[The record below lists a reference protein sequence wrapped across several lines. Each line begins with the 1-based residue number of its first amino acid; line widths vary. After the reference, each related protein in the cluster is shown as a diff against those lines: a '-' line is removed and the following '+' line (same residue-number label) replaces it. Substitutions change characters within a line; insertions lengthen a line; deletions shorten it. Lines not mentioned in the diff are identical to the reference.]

1 MHGCNGLNH
10 SFGPGKGGGVWQMIL
25 QRCPAYNIGI
35 LSSPGAKGGI
45 KNPYLDER
53 LKPLDLTTQEKADLV
68 AFMKALSG
76 EGWQHV
82 KPPKKFPD

>member
-1 MHGCNGLNH
+1 MHDGRFRKLEAVIEH
-10 SFGPGKGGGVWQMIL
+10 
-25 QRCPAYNIGI
+25 YD
-35 LSSPGAKGGI
+35 KGGI